1 MTIIREIILDTET
14 TGLEPVDGHRIVEI
28 GALEMKNKVITGN
41 KFHFYLNPERDMPTE
56 AYRIHGLSGEFL
68 KTKPLFI
75 EIVDE
80 FLEFIGNSR
89 LVIHNAPFDI
99 KFLNHELS
107 RVGKPSLEQMR
118 AIDTLVM
125 ARKMFPG
132 ARSSLDAL
140 CKRFKVDNSGRQMHG
155 ALKDAALL
163 ADVYVELTGGR
174 QVTFDMASAKKNV
187 EQNTA
192 RTSSSNFSASS
203 KGLTVAPTKE
213 ELKKHKEFIAKIV
226 SPLWNNF

>member
-1 MTIIREIILDTET
+1 VTIIREIILDTET